1 MAYNRLAK
9 LRRDRA
15 YIRRRGGMKKYFARQ
30 RYAARTRRY
39 AKKTRKTYRPMSRKR
54 ILNATSRKKRNTM
67 LSWSNTNGTGASQ
80 TVALGN
86 LLVPGSTGYA
96 WVPWHASA
104 MDIDTLSVIPND
116 ASRTASTCYMVG
128 LAENLKFQ
136 TSTGLPWFHR
146 RICFTIKGPNPFAGI
161 SPFDTTAVQQTTFF
175 TDTSNGM
182 ERLWFNLQVN
192 NSTSTLSSQ
201 QALLFKGVQGK
212 DWTDVI
218 TAPVDNLRVSVKY
231 DRTRT
236 ISSGNSNG
244 VVREHKMFH
253 SMRKNLVYD
262 DEEAGQSKQS
272 TYYSVDSKLGMGDFY
287 VIDIIQPGSGGTAS
301 DLLLLGATS
310 TLYWHEK

>member
-9 LRRDRA
+9 LRRNRR
-15 YIRRRGGMKKYFARQ
+15 YIRRNPAKYRKTAVGRKYGK
-30 RYAARTRRY
+30 RRRY
-39 AKKTRKTYRPMSRKR
+39 TRKPRMSKR
-54 ILNATSRKKRNTM
+54 SILNTTSRKKRNTM
-67 LSWSNTNGTGASQ
+67 LSWSNTNGTGATQ

-96 WVPWHASA
+96 WVPWHATA
-104 MDIDTLSVIPND
+104 MDIDALSIIPND
-116 ASRTASTCYMVG
+116 ASRTSSTCYMVG

-146 RICFTIKGPNPFAGI
+146 RICFSIKGPNPFAGI
-161 SPFDTTAVQQTTFF
+161 SSLDNTANQSTNFYA
-175 TDTSNGM
+175 DTSNGM

-192 NSTSTLSSQ
+192 NSTTTLAAQ

-218 TAPVDNLRVSVKY
+218 TAPLDNTRVSIKY
-231 DRTRT
+231 DKTWT

-244 VVREHKMFH
+244 IVRERKMFH
-253 SMRKNLVYD
+253 SMRRNLVYD
-262 DEEAGQSKQS
+262 DKETGQGKLNS
-272 TYYSVDSKLGMGDFY
+272 YYSVNSKLGMGDFY
-287 VIDIIQPGSGGTAS
+287 VIDIIQPGSAGTAS
-301 DLLLLGATS
+301 DLLLLSATS